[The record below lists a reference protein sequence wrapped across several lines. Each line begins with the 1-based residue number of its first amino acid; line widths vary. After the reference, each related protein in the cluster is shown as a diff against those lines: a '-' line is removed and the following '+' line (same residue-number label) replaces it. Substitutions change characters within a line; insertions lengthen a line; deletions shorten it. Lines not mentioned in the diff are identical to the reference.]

1 MGGTRSG
8 ELPPGL
14 RLRSARAATEPMTE
28 DTIFD
33 TASLT
38 KVTATKPAVA
48 LMVERGQVKLG
59 APVKD
64 KPGS

>member
-1 MGGTRSG
+1 
-8 ELPPGL
+8 
-14 RLRSARAATEPMTE
+14 MTE